1 MLEAE
6 YEVALADEAE
16 AEGHREAEEDS
27 VVHQEVVAAGV
38 SVVLPEV
45 VDVVDLVAHQEAH
58 QEDEEVSEVEG
69 SDVELLLTRA
79 RSMIWNMALTG
90 RKGYSRGRVC
100 MYHGIPA
107 YLVNRIPRT
116 CCELSGLGW
125 TLYHMP
131 NGNE

>member
-6 YEVALADEAE
+6 HEVALADEAE

-38 SVVLPEV
+38 SVVLREV

-69 SDVELLLTRA
+69 SDVELLFTRA
-79 RSMIWNMALTG
+79 RSMIWRYGVNGPEGQFTRASLHVSWHSSLFGQQNPAHLLRTEWARLDSISYAK
-90 RKGYSRGRVC
+90 RK
-100 MYHGIPA
+100 
-107 YLVNRIPRT
+107 
-116 CCELSGLGW
+116 
-125 TLYHMP
+125 
-131 NGNE
+131 